1 MTRGG
6 PPPPPPPLSDHPH
19 QQQINALIALVA
31 ALIGALRAKGAMDA
45 EEIEAVLRTA
55 DAFLPEGSEALGLRL
70 LAVVRQ
76 AGELA
81 AGIGPLPDDPLDPDG
96 AQG

>member
-1 MTRGG
+1 MTRGL
-6 PPPPPPPLSDHPH
+6 PPQASLSDHPH
-19 QQQINALIALVA
+19 RQQINALIAVIA
-31 ALIGALRAKGAMDA
+31 ARLGALRARGVMDEDEA
-45 EEIEAVLRTA
+45 ERALRTA

-81 AGIGPLPDDPLDPDG
+81 AGAGLPRDPLDPGG
-96 AQG
+96 ARG

>member
-1 MTRGG
+1 MTRGL
-6 PPPPPPPLSDHPH
+6 PPRASLSDHPH
-19 QQQINALIALVA
+19 QQQINALIAVMA
-31 ALIGALRAKGAMDA
+31 ALLGGLRAKGVVDENEA
-45 EEIEAVLRTA
+45 ERVLRTA

-81 AGIGPLPDDPLDPDG
+81 AGVGLPRDPLDPGDARG
-96 AQG
+96 